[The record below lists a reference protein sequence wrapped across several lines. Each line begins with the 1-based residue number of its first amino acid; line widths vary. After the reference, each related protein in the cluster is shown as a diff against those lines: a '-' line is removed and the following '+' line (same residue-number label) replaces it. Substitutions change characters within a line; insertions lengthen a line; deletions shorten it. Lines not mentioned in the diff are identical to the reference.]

1 MNALHPVM
9 PVWRRRKP
17 PKSRDMNLL
26 KPPSLSKN
34 ERFETVTDAGTES
47 LRSEGVLEKV
57 DRASRQRVY
66 LHDCRAGHYH
76 CEQTYCPLC
85 ARDFRRW
92 FIGEALRV
100 VNLSHSA
107 GHVMTVLLAKSHNIH
122 DLNPT
127 DYRPLIRRRLAQAG
141 LQGVPVIGGFEIV
154 YRAQDKSWILHIN
167 LLFLGGINLAFS
179 KFETLFASNQFVRP
193 TQTVQLT
200 DSPEQLSYLLKFT
213 TYHRPFRQTGPKRSP
228 AKPLNAREH
237 VALIIWM
244 SQFQFTDMVFLHRVR
259 REGDRLKVTA
269 EPDWA

>member
-1 MNALHPVM
+1 MSAKGETEPY
-9 PVWRRRKP
+9 WRKKTP
-17 PKSRDMNLL
+17 PKCRDIRSL
-26 KPPSLSKN
+26 KPPSLGKSH
-34 ERFETVTDAGTES
+34 RFETVTDAGTES
-47 LRSEGVLEKV
+47 LRSESVLKSAS
-57 DRASRQRVY
+57 RASLQSVY
-66 LHDCRAGHYH
+66 LQECRLGHYH

-100 VNLSHSA
+100 ANLSQSA
-107 GHVMTVLLAKSHNIH
+107 GHVMTVLLARSHDIR
-122 DLNPT
+122 DLDPA
-127 DYRPLIRRRLAQAG
+127 DYRPLIRRRLNQAG
-141 LQGVPVIGGFEIV
+141 LHDAPVIGGFEMV

-167 LLFLGGINLAFS
+167 LLFLGGIKLAFS
-179 KFETLFASNQFVRP
+179 RLETLFASNQFVRP

-244 SQFQFTDMVFLHRVR
+244 SQFQFTDMLFLHRVR
-259 REGDRLKVTA
+259 REGDRLKVTT
-269 EPDWA
+269 ERD